1 MQINRK
7 QAALIKTT
15 LKRGFIAVCFGLF
28 IAACHIR
35 GGEPSGEDI
44 SDAYR
49 TELDRINA
57 AGLDTLT
64 LTATGKT
71 MRVETKLDNLE
82 KLSCSGKDFVYVC
95 EVKAWMRYP
104 LQDMA
109 ETHKLS
115 LTIFDGPEGWQFV
128 EGKLLDRLE
137 WSK

>member
-1 MQINRK
+1 MQINK
-7 QAALIKTT
+7 NQAALIKVA
-15 LKRGFIAVCFGLF
+15 LKRVFIAVCVSLL

-35 GGEPSGEDI
+35 GGEPSSEDI
-44 SDAYR
+44 SHAYR